1 MYSIRMSKET
11 WKFDNVEINR
21 KEFHTSKQSIALDL
35 VNVNEILI
43 SDKFKHSDTG
53 FKYFIGYR
61 DDNIVR
67 PLCLI
72 LPQMSGCIKYFDNG

>member
-1 MYSIRMSKET
+1 MSKET

-72 LPQMSGCIKYFDNG
+72 LSQMSGCIKYFDNG

>member
-1 MYSIRMSKET
+1 MSKET

>member
-1 MYSIRMSKET
+1 MSKET
-11 WKFDNVEINR
+11 LKFYNVGINR